1 MCARLPTMDA
11 VAVVSRA
18 EAVAVGVEFSTLV
31 FLNFYLES
39 FMIFI
44 HAFVLTC
51 LVNANVDTGDVSK

>member
-18 EAVAVGVEFSTLV
+18 EAVAVGVEFSTLF

-44 HAFVLTC
+44 HSFVLTC
-51 LVNANVDTGDVSK
+51 LM